1 MEKEAGKSDF
11 SAGPSQ
17 SLALT
22 APPTTPNTYA
32 SAPPPLHPSLPKRPT
47 YDFAAKADSIGL
59 GAKPTAESLANLST
73 AAQALAGSNRDVV
86 ANRRAIRLANM
97 SAAEVLKAELAG
109 LSPVKPSSNSP
120 SKTAPLLPGP
130 EPMNTLQD
138 NERSNSTHHSTEPFH
153 SPESESVAA
162 SVRSPPPGIAPAPLD
177 DTADADADGEPDPDS
192 TMESTNGIVGQTVDE
207 TAEEI
212 QVGSKR
218 KFEQGPGEPEAT
230 EDDVVSIEEDDD
242 GDGVTP
248 SLALKVNADGTVEQE
263 DIVK

>member
-1 MEKEAGKSDF
+1 M
-11 SAGPSQ
+11 
-17 SLALT
+17 
-22 APPTTPNTYA
+22 PNTYT

-59 GAKPTAESLANLST
+59 GAKPTAESLANLTT

-109 LSPVKPSSNSP
+109 LSPVKPSSSSP
-120 SKTAPLLPGP
+120 SKPAPLLPGP
-130 EPMNTLQD
+130 EPMNMLQD
-138 NERSNSTHHSTEPFH
+138 NERLNSIHSSVEPFH
-153 SPESESVAA
+153 SPKSESVTAF
-162 SVRSPPPGIAPAPLD
+162 VRSPPPAMSPVPLD
-177 DTADADADGEPDPDS
+177 DTADVDADGEPDPDS
-192 TMESTNGIVGQTVDE
+192 TMEPTNGIVGQAVDE
-207 TAEEI
+207 AVEGI

-218 KFEQGPGEPEAT
+218 KFEEGPGEPEAT

-263 DIVK
+263 DVVK